1 MLNQR
6 RLRRGI
12 AILALLSACAII
24 PQYLAPAAAAPK
36 QEKPG
41 WTRIGAR
48 QQKSH
53 AAALMSDTPATFALL
68 LGLFAFFAVIR
79 VKRWTG
85 DAVGA
90 SAESIEGR
98 QYWRLVT
105 SNLAHIDAAH
115 FVFNLSTAY
124 SLGGALERRHGSAA
138 LLLSTAALVVFVGLV
153 ASSLTRHGGGAVGA
167 WHLGF
172 SGVLFAWIT
181 DEALMAP
188 QFCPV
193 ADWCFATM
201 RWGPLAFNAGPLVYA
216 LGLQL
221 VASVLSIPLSLSG
234 HVAGVICGAPFAAG
248 LLDGVAAPALALG
261 VLACV
266 DVVRHCRRPSL
277 RLTLVAAA
285 LVTLLTVA
293 PPQIAVAVAAAGVA
307 ASLSR
312 EWCALGLACAAACV
326 PSGAG
331 VLAALAADSATD
343 PISFLLAGAAAALT
357 AMIWATR
364 LGSLAGAPL
373 AVVVMACA
381 TAASTAAWLAEDL
394 RAAADASTPGWAA
407 LKRLLGPP
415 EGEVVLRDGRIVKR
429 AAVVDV

>member
-1 MLNQR
+1 M
-6 RLRRGI
+6 RLRAKIRRGVFI
-12 AILALLSACAII
+12 AAALAACALI
-24 PQYLAPAAAAPK
+24 PQMLAPPAPK
-36 QEKPG
+36 QVSVKEG

-48 QQKSH
+48 PQKSH

-85 DAVGA
+85 DTVGA

-105 SNLAHIDAAH
+105 SNLAHVDATH
-115 FVFNLSTAY
+115 FIFNLSTAY

-138 LLLSTAALVVFVGLV
+138 LLWSTAALVVFVGLV

-221 VASVLSIPLSLSG
+221 VASALSIPLSLAG
-234 HVAGVICGAPFAAG
+234 HVAGVICGVPFAAG

-266 DVVRHCRRPSL
+266 DSARHARRPSL
-277 RLTLVAAA
+277 RLALVAAA
-285 LVTLLTVA
+285 LATAVKVEPLLA
-293 PPQIAVAVAAAGVA
+293 IAAAAAGVA

-326 PSGAG
+326 PSVSG
-331 VLAALAADSATD
+331 VLAALAAESATD

-357 AMIWATR
+357 AMTWATR
-364 LGSLAGAPL
+364 LGSLAGTAL
-373 AVVVMACA
+373 LTGVLCSA

-394 RAAADASTPGWAA
+394 RGAADASTPGWAA
-407 LKRLLGPP
+407 LKRFLGPP
-415 EGEVVLRDGRIVKR
+415 DGEGVVLRDGRIVKR
-429 AAVVDV
+429 ATVVDV

>member
-36 QEKPG
+36 QVKEG
-41 WTRIGAR
+41 WTRIGT
-48 QQKSH
+48 QPQKSH

-68 LGLFAFFAVIR
+68 LGLFAFFTVIR

-85 DAVGA
+85 DTVGA

-105 SNLAHIDAAH
+105 SNLAHIDSVH

-124 SLGGALERRHGSAA
+124 SLGGALERRHGSAT
-138 LLLSTAALVVFVGLV
+138 LLWSTAALVVFVGLV
-153 ASSLTRHGGGAVGA
+153 AASLTRHGGGAVGA

-193 ADWCFATM
+193 ADWCFATV

-221 VASVLSIPLSLSG
+221 VASVLSIPLSLAG
-234 HVAGVICGAPFAAG
+234 HVAGVICGAPFAMG

-266 DVVRHCRRPSL
+266 DSTRHARRPSL
-277 RLTLVAAA
+277 RLALVAAA
-285 LVTLLTVA
+285 LVTAVKVEPLLA
-293 PPQIAVAVAAAGVA
+293 IAAAAAGVA

-312 EWCALGLACAAACV
+312 EWCPLGLACAAACFR
-326 PSGAG
+326 SGAG

-357 AMIWATR
+357 AMTWAAR
-364 LGSLAGAPL
+364 LGSLAGIAL
-373 AVVVMACA
+373 LTGVLCSA

-394 RAAADASTPGWAA
+394 RAAADPSTPGWAT
-407 LKRLLGPP
+407 LKRFLGPP

-429 AAVVDV
+429 ATVVDV